1 MIKSFIYYSYRC
13 FLEFNYRVNIR
24 SICIPLNLLHKWIY
38 SNLSSLDI
46 YLCFCR
52 GFVYCRNEELEPG
65 WVVFSSGR
73 LLHRPCSFDAKPYQL
88 CQVVDPFTLQVLPS
102 LDSLFYLGLT

>member
-1 MIKSFIYYSYRC
+1 MPILTVSILHFAVI
-13 FLEFNYRVNIR
+13 VMNILYLSQR
-24 SICIPLNLLHKWIY
+24 TVHKWIY
-38 SNLSSLDI
+38 SNLSSLEM
-46 YLCFCR
+46 YLWFCR

-88 CQVVDPFTLQVLPS
+88 CQVVDLFTLQVLPF
-102 LDSLFYLGLT
+102 LNPLFNLILI